1 METPGRPVAV
11 GPVGGAL
18 RDPARRHPDPRLD
31 PRLPPRARLGDDLR
45 WGTRQPVRALGPDA
59 VRPRRRGRH
68 QDRLGDHHSDSRRS
82 SHGLLQDRSLYQRSI
97 GYARAPE
104 GDARAE
110 PVARRGDRLATRTD
124 DRDPRPCAPS
134 RELPARR
141 RELVSRLAGHR
152 RRRAG
157 ASAAGRLQ
165 PAHGCAPGRCQGG
178 GPHVPLEA
186 LRAGQDADPRV
197 PRRAPHRTARG
208 PDAPPAR
215 PAWVSGR
222 WSSFPP
228 TTRPGTSRVSSLK
241 YCRKT
246 LVSRSWWWMTNHRT
260 APASSPTRWP
270 RRSPASTCCTGKQSS
285 AWERLTS
292 PASSGLWN
300 GAMTTCSR
308 WTRTS
313 RTIRRT

>member
-1 METPGRPVAV
+1 METPGCPVAV

-18 RDPARRHPDPRLD
+18 RDPARRRTDPRLD

-59 VRPRRRGRH
+59 VRPRRRGRYK
-68 QDRLGDHHSDSRRS
+68 DRLGDHHPDSRRS

-141 RELVSRLAGHR
+141 RELVSRLAGPR

-157 ASAAGRLQ
+157 ARGAGGVQAAPR
-165 PAHGCAPGRCQGG
+165 CAPR
-178 GPHVPLEA
+178 
-186 LRAGQDADPRV
+186 
-197 PRRAPHRTARG
+197 RG
-208 PDAPPAR
+208 PRGGAPAPP
-215 PAWVSGR
+215 PA
-222 WSSFPP
+222 PP
-228 TTRPGTSRVSSLK
+228 
-241 YCRKT
+241 
-246 LVSRSWWWMTNHRT
+246 
-260 APASSPTRWP
+260 
-270 RRSPASTCCTGKQSS
+270 
-285 AWERLTS
+285 
-292 PASSGLWN
+292 
-300 GAMTTCSR
+300 
-308 WTRTS
+308 
-313 RTIRRT
+313 